1 MPAERDRAPTPA
13 ESMAWFIRN
22 DRHSFD
28 DATRDARKWPR
39 FPLNA
44 PWPVLLM
51 LAADDQPL
59 REREEIWTKF
69 RDEGEFRTYGEYIG
83 GIAQQ
88 FDMQSA
94 RRVAPLAF
102 SYGSI
107 QMMWKDGGVCGTM
120 GNIGARTHRIVGQP
134 ASTAGQPGHCAI
146 VFMEVDPKTGDFRCK
161 GGQYATGGDE
171 VTTVHAGW
179 NYDDV
184 GGRRPMVYHQSIAW
198 AVNRDRAAE
207 SATFLET
214 LAMRRMFDQLPE
226 AERAQTAVAFAE
238 AALAQNPFALVAY
251 DGAVRAAKSPET
263 AIALADLAERTLA
276 ALPAADVPALYR
288 STLRDAAHAR
298 ILALPAPKS
307 AEQHR
312 ALLAE
317 LERQQCD
324 DAKLLARTW
333 RGIGGDAEF
342 EARVRAATEAY
353 LSSPARS
360 NTAGR
365 AAGQEAK
372 RAADRFAALL
382 KMWVDTVKRPARAA
396 FAQQL
401 LPLFDGRD
409 TITVRGKTTPDPA
422 HAELRRIAGSAER

>member
-1 MPAERDRAPTPA
+1 
-13 ESMAWFIRN
+13 
-22 DRHSFD
+22 
-28 DATRDARKWPR
+28 
-39 FPLNA
+39 
-44 PWPVLLM
+44 
-51 LAADDQPL
+51 
-59 REREEIWTKF
+59 
-69 RDEGEFRTYGEYIG
+69 
-83 GIAQQ
+83 
-88 FDMQSA
+88 
-94 RRVAPLAF
+94 
-102 SYGSI
+102 
-107 QMMWKDGGVCGTM
+107 
-120 GNIGARTHRIVGQP
+120 
-134 ASTAGQPGHCAI
+134 
-146 VFMEVDPKTGDFRCK
+146 MEVDPKTGDFRCK

-226 AERAQTAVAFAE
+226 AERAQTAVAFTE
-238 AALAQNPFALVAY
+238 AALARNPFALVAY

-298 ILALPAPKS
+298 ILALPAPKN

-342 EARVRAATEAY
+342 EARVRAATDAY